1 MEDITAWDVNILASI
16 KVISENT
23 WKDISRDCPTNVS
36 SVTKHSG
43 QETLYVVTSIILI
56 YNIAGPRR
64 VKDNTMQS
72 FINYH
77 NF

>member
-1 MEDITAWDVNILASI
+1 MGDFTVELVTTAVIT
-16 KVISENT
+16 KVTSRNT
-23 WKDISRDCPTNVS
+23 WSFTSRDSHTPVS
-36 SVTKHSG
+36 SVTKYSG